1 MERAAKI
8 LSVLTYPFLM
18 PFYAFTVFYGTER
31 QAYYYS
37 VWSSVYYYFS
47 VLVLVVLIPFYV
59 MYMANI
65 KDVFSGESPLRSKI
79 LITAAMIG
87 SYLLYFYLMRNENFS
102 SRGFLSIFQLFA
114 ILSAISL
121 LDFNKFHLH
130 PYGLFCGGLSSFVVL
145 IGKISGADVF
155 WTFVVTVLVFSIS
168 AFARMQIEKIPFTR
182 LLIGYVTGFLC
193 GNILML
199 FY

>member
-37 VWSSVYYYFS
+37 VFSSLYYYFF
-47 VLVLVVLIPFYV
+47 VLLLVVLIPFYV
-59 MYMANI
+59 MYMAKI
-65 KDVFSGESPLRSKI
+65 KDVFSGESSLRSKI
-79 LITAAMIG
+79 LIAASMVG
-87 SYLLYFYLMRNENFS
+87 SYVLGYFVMRNENFS
-102 SRGFLSIFQLFA
+102 SHGVLSIFLLFI
-114 ILSAISL
+114 ILAAISP

-145 IGKISGADVF
+145 LGKISGADVF
-155 WTFVVTVLVFSIS
+155 WAFVVTVFVFSI
-168 AFARMQIEKIPFTR
+168 
-182 LLIGYVTGFLC
+182 C
-193 GNILML
+193 
-199 FY
+199 

>member
-87 SYLLYFYLMRNENFS
+87 SYVLCFYLMRNENFS

>member
-37 VWSSVYYYFS
+37 VWSSVYYYFF
-47 VLVLVVLIPFYV
+47 VLLLVVLIPSYV
-59 MYMANI
+59 MYIAKI

-87 SYLLYFYLMRNENFS
+87 SYILGFYVMRNENFS
-102 SRGFLSIFQLFA
+102 SHGVLSIFQLFA

-155 WTFVVTVLVFSIS
+155 WTFVVTVLVFSIC
-168 AFARMQIEKIPFTR
+168 AFARMHIEKIPFTR

-193 GNILML
+193 GNMLML

>member
-87 SYLLYFYLMRNENFS
+87 SYLIYFYLMRNENFS

>member
-18 PFYAFTVFYGTER
+18 PFYAFSVFYGTER

-87 SYLLYFYLMRNENFS
+87 SYVLCFYLMRNENFS

-155 WTFVVTVLVFSIS
+155 WTFVVTVLFFSIS

-182 LLIGYVTGFLC
+182 LLIGYVTGFLG

>member
-87 SYLLYFYLMRNENFS
+87 SYVLCFYLMRNENFS

-155 WTFVVTVLVFSIS
+155 WTFVVTVLFFSIS

>member
-18 PFYAFTVFYGTER
+18 PFYAFSVFYGTER

-87 SYLLYFYLMRNENFS
+87 SYVLCFYLMRNENFS

>member
-1 MERAAKI
+1 MERATKI

-37 VWSSVYYYFS
+37 VLSSVYYYFF
-47 VLVLVVLIPFYV
+47 VLLLVVLIPSYV
-59 MYMANI
+59 MYIAKI

-87 SYLLYFYLMRNENFS
+87 SYVLGFFVMRNENFS
-102 SRGFLSIFQLFA
+102 SHGVLSIFQLFA

-155 WTFVVTVLVFSIS
+155 WTFVVTVLVFSIC

-193 GNILML
+193 GNMLML